1 MNIRKIL
8 SVTTVALSLVTTAA
22 LAQEKRITI
31 VAAENFYGNIAS
43 QIGGD
48 RVAVTSILSNPDQDP
63 HLFET
68 SPSGARQIADAD
80 IVIYNGAD
88 YDPWMEKLLKASPK
102 KNRRTI
108 VVAEVVHRKAGDN
121 PHLWYDP
128 RTMPAA
134 AAELAKNMEIVDP
147 VHASDY
153 RSGLAAVQSAL
164 NEVSKKVGELGRK
177 YAGVPI
183 TATEPVFGYM
193 ANAIGLKM
201 RNESFQ
207 LSVMNDSEPSIS
219 DAAAFEN
226 DLRQRKVKVLIY
238 SKQATGNV
246 VARMLQI
253 AASADVPVVGVTETE
268 PADMRFQDW
277 MLGQLDAFDKAL
289 SRTR

>member
-1 MNIRKIL
+1 
-8 SVTTVALSLVTTAA
+8 
-22 LAQEKRITI
+22 
-31 VAAENFYGNIAS
+31 
-43 QIGGD
+43 
-48 RVAVTSILSNPDQDP
+48 
-63 HLFET
+63 
-68 SPSGARQIADAD
+68 
-80 IVIYNGAD
+80 
-88 YDPWMEKLLKASPK
+88 
-102 KNRRTI
+102 
-108 VVAEVVHRKAGDN
+108 
-121 PHLWYDP
+121 
-128 RTMPAA
+128 
-134 AAELAKNMEIVDP
+134 
-147 VHASDY
+147 
-153 RSGLAAVQSAL
+153 L